1 MGKELHRVHSLCRI
15 RFIGLCVTVSLFLPL
30 LHLTD
35 LLHQVRLLRRNP
47 VRHVCHHELE
57 SNYVHFVHNI
67 INAPACFRGQLT
79 YYAEK
84 AMRRFRMPLL

>member
-1 MGKELHRVHSLCRI
+1 MGKELHRVHPLCRI
-15 RFIGLCVTVSLFLPL
+15 RIGLCVTVSLFLPL

-47 VRHVCHHELE
+47 VRHVCHHELKC
-57 SNYVHFVHNI
+57 NYIYLIQNVV
-67 INAPACFRGQLT
+67 NAPSCFRGQLT

-84 AMRRFRMPLL
+84 AMRRFRVSLL